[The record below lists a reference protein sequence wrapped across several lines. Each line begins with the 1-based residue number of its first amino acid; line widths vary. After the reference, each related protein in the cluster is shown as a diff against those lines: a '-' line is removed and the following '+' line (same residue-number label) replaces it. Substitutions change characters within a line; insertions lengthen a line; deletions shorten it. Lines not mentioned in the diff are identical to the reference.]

1 MDSAAFFACA
11 PPLCYDPRPMIEVTC
26 SRCGLQI
33 LAPPTV
39 QGKSGLCFNCGGPVT
54 IPTVSSMKRHMNLE
68 FEPGDRVAERYVIEQ
83 QIGRGGMGVVYR
95 AKDTLV
101 DEEVALKFL
110 APQLLTEK
118 GRQLFL
124 REAQVARRLRHENIV
139 AVHDVN
145 WTSEG
150 ILYLS
155 MEYAPG
161 QSLREYLRSHREER
175 RPVKVRMAAE
185 VVRQMLAALEYAHR
199 TVIHRD
205 IKPENVMLMPGEAVK
220 VLDFGLA
227 RAVHQELAEH
237 QMELKEVAR
246 GKVIGTLAYAAPEQ
260 LKLKEVDARADL
272 YAVGLVFHELLTLRT
287 PVDPP
292 VTVEQVRQD
301 VSPGLIHVLKRALHE
316 NREQRWA
323 SAREFRLALREAYEE
338 GYRRA
343 RVIKPSSARAE
354 AVSTE
359 DMVYLEGGSFL
370 MGNNA
375 IRAEAPEAEVTVG
388 PFWIDKHP
396 VTVSKFA
403 EYLKATG
410 RPEPKFWRDPQYN
423 GDDQPVVGITWQQ
436 ARDYAHWAGK
446 ELPTEEQWEF
456 AARGRENR
464 RYPWGSLPPAPTRA
478 NYGEFIGMPTIVT
491 MHEDGQTPEG
501 VFDLAGNVMEW
512 TLDPYTSY
520 AILRNG
526 HREEVMLRE
535 PRRSVRGGSWQS
547 PEEELITTAR
557 KGLFP
562 ESQLPTVGFRC
573 VIPVDET

>member
-1 MDSAAFFACA
+1 
-11 PPLCYDPRPMIEVTC
+11 MIEVIC

-33 LAPPTV
+33 LAPPSV
-39 QGKSGLCFNCGGPVT
+39 QGKSGVCFNCGGPVT
-54 IPTVSSMKRHMNLE
+54 IPSVSAVKRHLNLE
-68 FEPGDRVAERYVIEQ
+68 FAPGDRVAERYMIEERV
-83 QIGRGGMGVVYR
+83 GKGGMGVVYR
-95 AKDTLV
+95 AHDTLV
-101 DEEVALKFL
+101 DENVALKFL

-155 MEYAPG
+155 MEFAEG
-161 QSLREYLRSHREER
+161 HSLRDFLRGHREER
-175 RPVKVRMAAE
+175 KPIKVRMAVE
-185 VVRQMLAALEYAHR
+185 VVKQILAALEYAHR

-205 IKPENVMLMPGEAVK
+205 IKPENVMLMPGEQVK

-227 RAVHQELAEH
+227 RAVHQELAE
-237 QMELKEVAR
+237 QQSDAREAAR

-260 LKLKEVDARADL
+260 LRLKDVDARADL

-287 PVDPP
+287 PVDTP

-301 VSPGLIHVLKRALHE
+301 VSPGLLQVLKRALKE
-316 NREQRWA
+316 DREQRWP
-323 SAREFRLALREAYEE
+323 SARDFRMALREAYDES
-338 GYRRA
+338 YRQNRLNT
-343 RVIKPSSARAE
+343 PLSAKRSE
-354 AVSTE
+354 NFSTQG
-359 DMVYLEGGSFL
+359 MVYFDGGSFL

-375 IRAEAPEAEVTVG
+375 VRAEAPEAEVTVG
-388 PFWIDKHP
+388 PFWMDKFP
-396 VTVSKFA
+396 VTVAKYA

-410 RPEPKFWRDPQYN
+410 KPEPKYWRDPQYN
-423 GDDQPVVGITWQQ
+423 GEDQPVVGVTWQQ

-464 RYPWGSLPPAPTRA
+464 RYPWGSLPPSSTRA
-478 NYGEFIGMPTIVT
+478 NYGEFIGMPSMVS
-491 MHEDGQTPEG
+491 MHEDGQTPDG
-501 VFDLAGNVMEW
+501 LFDMAGNVMEW

-520 AILRNG
+520 TILRNG
-526 HREEVMLRE
+526 HREEALLRE

-573 VIPVDET
+573 VVPMEEV